1 MRDLKSLNLPRDG
14 FCDEWRDCLRGRSAE
29 SGRLIALSG
38 FSAAAIPK
46 IDWRT
51 KMMKQMVV
59 VLALAVCS
67 VTGARAQNGQT
78 APKVPA
84 GTIIEPSKSFDA
96 LLKIYENEMMGL
108 VNAMPADKYSF
119 APSQA
124 IFKPEQGVKY
134 DGVRTFG
141 QMVAHVAQS
150 NYFFYG
156 LSWGSKPDVD
166 VKAIG
171 SMTSKEDTVKA
182 LADSFAYAHKQI
194 ATLTAANAFASVKDD
209 QTKASMVAFGIAHG
223 FDHYGQL
230 VEYLRMN
237 GIVPPASQK

>member
-1 MRDLKSLNLPRDG
+1 MAAG
-14 FCDEWRDCLRGRSAE
+14 MWAIFCEGLCRWKGE
-29 SGRLIALSG
+29 SGRLVAALWLFAG
-38 FSAAAIPK
+38 AIPTN
-46 IDWRT
+46 WRT
-51 KMMKQMVV
+51 MMTKRVVV

-67 VTGARAQNGQT
+67 VTGARGQMGQT

-96 LLKIYENEMMGL
+96 LLKIYESEMMGA
-108 VNAMPADKYSF
+108 VNAMPADKYNF
-119 APSQA
+119 APSPA
-124 IFKPEQGVKY
+124 IFKAEQGVKY
-134 DGVRTFG
+134 DTVRTFG
-141 QMVAHVAQS
+141 QMVAHVAQA
-150 NYFFYG
+150 NYYFYSTLG
-156 LSWGSKPDVD
+156 GAKPDVD
-166 VKAIG
+166 MKAMG
-171 SMTSKEDTVKA
+171 NLTSKEDTVKA

-209 QTKASMVAFGIAHG
+209 QTKASMAAFGIAHG

>member
-1 MRDLKSLNLPRDG
+1 
-14 FCDEWRDCLRGRSAE
+14 
-29 SGRLIALSG
+29 
-38 FSAAAIPK
+38 
-46 IDWRT
+46 
-51 KMMKQMVV
+51 MMKRMVV

-67 VTGARAQNGQT
+67 MTGAKAQTGAT
-78 APKVPA
+78 APKVAA

-96 LLKIYENEMMGL
+96 LLKIYEDEMMGL
-108 VNAMPADKYSF
+108 VNAMPADKYDF
-119 APSQA
+119 APSAA

-141 QMVAHVAQS
+141 QMVAHVAQA

-156 LSWGSKPDVD
+156 LSWGAKPDVD

-171 SMTSKEDTVKA
+171 SMTSKDDTVKA
-182 LADSFAYAHKQI
+182 LTASFAFAHKQI
-194 ATLTAANAFASVKDD
+194 ATMTAANAFASVKDD
-209 QTKASMVAFGIAHG
+209 STRASMVAFGIAHG

-230 VEYLRMN
+230 AEYLRMN